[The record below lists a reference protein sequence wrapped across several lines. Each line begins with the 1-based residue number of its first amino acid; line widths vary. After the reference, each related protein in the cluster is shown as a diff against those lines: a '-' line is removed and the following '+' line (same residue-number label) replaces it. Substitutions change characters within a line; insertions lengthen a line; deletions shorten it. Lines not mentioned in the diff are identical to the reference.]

1 MGKNTHNLALV
12 NKTYEQE
19 SQPLRKIPE
28 TPAIEENSQ
37 PDFSRQ
43 RSRAEYQ
50 GMNEKLQK

>member
-1 MGKNTHNLALV
+1 MGKNTHNLALA